1 LHDFIAKKDAFMN
14 HSLITRSLC
23 LCCYLGCLW
32 FSSYQLV
39 LAQPPAAGNTPAP
52 QNLDE
57 LQVAVE
63 KIRTDTQTPAIGI
76 ALVNRDGPQWIA
88 GLGLAS
94 LEQQT
99 PADENTLFRIGSISK
114 MFVGLAVL
122 KLVEEGRLNL
132 NDKLSDLA
140 PDIPFENPW
149 EETHPIRL
157 VHLLEHTTGW
167 DDMSLAEYAYPAS
180 DTMSLKAG
188 LDYRPASRTSRW
200 VPGTRMAYCN
210 TGPAVAAYIVE
221 KITGKTFEEYIQAIA
236 FDPLQMDS
244 TSFYFSETYAK
255 RGASLYSNGQLQ
267 DYWNI
272 ITRPAGSINSSAT
285 DMANFLQLL
294 IARGEFEGQQIIQPA
309 SLSRMEIPQ
318 TTTGSAKGISAGYGL
333 HNYTSGYKNF
343 QVAFHGHNGGMP
355 GALAELAYAPELN
368 AGFVIMINSSNHQTL
383 TQLSELLRG
392 FLLKGLTPSGA
403 SPTPLPES
411 FTHVAGYYLPINYRS
426 EFARMFSDVQSVMR
440 FRVSDFYVHRFPLLG
455 GWEGESNDYALNN
468 DVLIDRWTGLP
479 TIAWVED
486 PLAGQVIQVGSDVFK
501 PISAARAYGVL
512 AINILVLLVS
522 VLSVLCVLV
531 WAPRR
536 WYKKL
541 PLDESVWVRVLPLFA
556 SVCLVVVIAV
566 PTLGGSIITLGR
578 MSIISVTIML
588 GSILYALV
596 TLGSLWVLWRSY
608 GQVASRW
615 IYGYACLHTGLHL
628 YLLGQLAV
636 YGLIGIRTWV

>member
-1 LHDFIAKKDAFMN
+1 MN

-122 KLVEEGRLNL
+122 KLVEEGRLSL
-132 NDKLSDLA
+132 DDKLSELA
-140 PDIPFENPW
+140 PDIEFENPW
-149 EETHPIRL
+149 EKSHPIRL

-167 DDMSLAEYAYPAS
+167 DDMSLAEYAYPATDS
-180 DTMSLKAG
+180 MSLKAG
-188 LDYRPASRTSRW
+188 LDYRPDSRKSRW

-210 TGPAVAAYIVE
+210 IGPAVAAYIVE
-221 KITGKTFEEYIQAIA
+221 KITGKKFEDYIQTVV

-272 ITRPAGSINSSAT
+272 ITRPAGSINSSAR
-285 DMANFLQLL
+285 DMANFLQLF
-294 IARGEFEGQQIIQPA
+294 INRGKFINRGELTGQQIIQPT
-309 SLSRMEIPQ
+309 SLARMEVPH
-318 TTTGSAKGISAGYGL
+318 TTLGSAKGIRAGYGL

-355 GALAELAYAPELN
+355 GALAELTYAPELD
-368 AGFVIMINSSNHQTL
+368 AGFVILLNSSNYQAFTEI
-383 TQLSELLRG
+383 SNLLRG
-392 FLLKGLTPSGA
+392 YLLKDRTPVDINPPA
-403 SPTPLPES
+403 LPES
-411 FTHVAGYYLPINYRS
+411 FAQLSGYYLPINYRS
-426 EFARMFSDVQSVMR
+426 EFSRMFSDIQSVMR
-440 FRVSDFYVHRFPLLG
+440 FRVSDNFVHRFPLLG
-455 GWEGESNDYALNN
+455 GWEGESNDYAVNT
-468 DVLIDRWTGLP
+468 DVLAEQWTGLP
-479 TIAWVED
+479 TIALVED
-486 PLAGQVIQVGSDVFK
+486 PLAGEVIQVGSDLFK
-501 PISAARAYGVL
+501 PISALRAYGVL

-522 VLSVLCVLV
+522 GLSLLCVLV

-536 WYKKL
+536 WYKKM
-541 PLDESVWVRVLPLFA
+541 PQDASVYVRAWPLFA
-556 SVCLVVVIAV
+556 SAILFITILVPSIGGSLA
-566 PTLGGSIITLGR
+566 TLGTISVVSITITLG
-578 MSIISVTIML
+578 SVFYL
-588 GSILYALV
+588 LA
-596 TLGSLWVLWRSY
+596 TLGCLLVLWCTKAQLA
-608 GQVASRW
+608 GRW
-615 IYGYACLHTGLHL
+615 IYAYACLHSGLHVFM
-628 YLLGQLAV
+628 LGQLAV